1 MKIFGLCQGRHEMPT
16 DIQDYIFP
24 MSVNPTNLSLLDE
37 TVKEKLKTETAI
49 KLYVTGLT
57 VALTAVLKFCFQN
70 GIKVTLLHYNRETK
84 TYYEQE
90 VIV

>member
-1 MKIFGLCQGRHEMPT
+1 MPT

-90 VIV
+90 VIA